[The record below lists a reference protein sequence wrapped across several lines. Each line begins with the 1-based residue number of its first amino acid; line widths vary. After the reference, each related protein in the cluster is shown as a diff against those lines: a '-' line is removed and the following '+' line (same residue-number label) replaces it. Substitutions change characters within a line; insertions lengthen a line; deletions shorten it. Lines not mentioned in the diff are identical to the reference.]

1 MVKVPLPLAL
11 IGLLV
16 FSPCRVWAQELT
28 TAEQGYIDS
37 IDQELDFRPEQIP
50 AIVSTGWEY
59 CRARQRG
66 LTDDEFRELKVAL
79 LVDRDELPLHR
90 QLGIAKMVNLI
101 VARGRRYLCPEPI
114 LEGEQTYY
122 HPLVHVVWEFNPMTT
137 PVTCTIINIT
147 DQPLHTVNVYF
158 NFYTQE
164 GDQADQR
171 LAAAYDLEPKASETI
186 WVQSPQQGIVEVRID
201 RLGGF

>member
-1 MVKVPLPLAL
+1 MIKVPFPLVL
-11 IGLLV
+11 IGILMG
-16 FSPCRVWAQELT
+16 SPAWVWAQDLT
-28 TAEQGYIDS
+28 AGEQGLIDS

-59 CRARQRG
+59 CQAKERG

-79 LVDRDELPLHR
+79 IMERDELPMHR
-90 QLGIAKMVNLI
+90 QLGIAKMINLI

-122 HPLVHVVWEFNPMTT
+122 HPLVHVVWEFNPMTNT
-137 PVTCTIINIT
+137 VTCTIVNIT
-147 DQPLHTVNVYF
+147 DQPLQTVNVYF
-158 NFYTQE
+158 NFYTQA

-171 LAAAYDLEPKASETI
+171 LAAAYDLQPKASETI
-186 WVQSPQQGIVEVRID
+186 WVQSPQRGIVEVRID

>member
-1 MVKVPLPLAL
+1 MVKVPLPLVL
-11 IGLLV
+11 IGILGL
-16 FSPCRVWAQELT
+16 PPNWAGAQDLT
-28 TAEQGYIDS
+28 TAEQGYINS

-59 CRARQRG
+59 CRAKQRG

-79 LVDRDELPLHR
+79 IMDRDELPMHR
-90 QLGIAKMVNLI
+90 QLGIAKMINLI

-114 LEGEQTYY
+114 LTGEQTYY

-137 PVTCTIINIT
+137 TITCTIINIT
-147 DQPLHTVNVYF
+147 DQPLHAVNVYF

-171 LAAAYDLEPKASETI
+171 LAAAYDLGPKASETI
-186 WVQSPQQGIVEVRID
+186 WIQSPQPGIVEVRVD